1 MIKAAEMIKT
11 KIEQSGRDLRFISE
25 YTGIKLTD
33 LNKSLKGAR
42 EFKTDEILSLCV
54 FLGLKLSDFCME

>member
-1 MIKAAEMIKT
+1 MTKAAEMIKT
-11 KIEQSGRDLRFISE
+11 KIEQSRRDLRFISE

-42 EFKTDEILSLCV
+42 KFKTDEFLSLCV